1 MEGKLNSS
9 IGYSHAININERK
22 LINITGVLKLESFD
36 EEEFLMETNMGHLVI
51 KGKDLELIRL
61 DTKDGVLTIKGLIIS
76 MSYLEDLKK
85 QNKKGRF
92 FEKLFQWV

>member
-1 MEGKLNSS
+1 MEGKLNNS
-9 IGYSHAININERK
+9 IGYNHAISINERK
-22 LINITGVLKLESFD
+22 MINITGVLKLESFD

-51 KGKDLELIRL
+51 KGKDLELIKL
-61 DTKDGVLTIKGLIIS
+61 DTKDGVVAIKGLIIS

-85 QNKKGRF
+85 QNKKGRL